1 MQIFNDKLVF
11 ILSGFQSWV
20 AGITIFPFI
29 FSKEKMRGNIKH
41 LNHERIHIRQE
52 LECLLVLY
60 PVIYYLHYGYNRIK
74 GMNHITAYRN
84 ICFEREAYGN
94 QSDVDYLKNRK
105 SYSFIKYFRENTI
118 IK

>member
-52 LECLLVLY
+52 LECLLVIYL
-60 PVIYYLHYGYNRIK
+60 VIYYLHYGYNRLT

-94 QSDVDYLKNRK
+94 QGDADYLKNRK
-105 SYSFIKYFRENTI
+105 SYSFIKYFRENTF

>member
-105 SYSFIKYFRENTI
+105 SYKRGKLFIYWNKGE
-118 IK
+118 